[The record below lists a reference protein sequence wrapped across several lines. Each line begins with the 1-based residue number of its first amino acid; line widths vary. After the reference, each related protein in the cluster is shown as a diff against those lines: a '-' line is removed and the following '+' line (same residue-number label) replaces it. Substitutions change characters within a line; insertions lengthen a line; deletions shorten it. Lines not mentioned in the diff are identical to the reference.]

1 MEKTNGDVEK
11 WIEKSIE
18 KTLKNRRK
26 VITKLVK
33 NTQNEG
39 TAKKCIKNRLGEPT
53 FRPEGGFGS
62 IFGSLEE
69 PRNKHF
75 ERKLKVRKKIE
86 KRSARR

>member
-1 MEKTNGDVEK
+1 MNGDIK
-11 WIEKSIE
+11 KCIE
-18 KTLKNRRK
+18 KTSKNRQKLIPNQVKSLKNAR
-26 VITKLVK
+26 
-33 NTQNEG
+33 

-75 ERKLKVRKKIE
+75 ERKLKVRKKVE